1 MRVSIKASSRSAELK
16 RMLSTDPDIIAGDFE
31 DGVPWNES
39 AADVTVWQPDE
50 EVDLDSLD
58 EEFDTSGLIVLMDEP
73 AEDWIANAL
82 RAGAKAILPA
92 DISAEGLVAVVHAVA
107 SGLVVLPGND
117 RSVRSG
123 SVPVRMRPP
132 VEALTP
138 REQEILS
145 AMSEGLT
152 NKEAA
157 ARFQISEH
165 TVKFHVASIMSKLGA
180 ASRTE
185 AVTLAIRHGLLMI

>member
-1 MRVSIKASSRSAELK
+1 MSIKASSRSAELK